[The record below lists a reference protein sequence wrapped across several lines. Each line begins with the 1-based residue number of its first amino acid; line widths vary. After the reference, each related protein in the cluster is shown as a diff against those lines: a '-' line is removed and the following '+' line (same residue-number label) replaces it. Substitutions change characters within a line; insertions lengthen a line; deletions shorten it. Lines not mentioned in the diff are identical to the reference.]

1 MGIVLNLKPNKMKK
15 IIYLMFLIF
24 GIFSANAQQKNTKPV
39 VNKVIIYGSD
49 ECHHCTDTKAF
60 LTQNNI
66 SFEFFDID
74 KNPEALK
81 EMLLK
86 LKNANISTQNLGIP
100 VVDKNGVIYTN
111 TGVFEEFL
119 QKLKN

>member
-1 MGIVLNLKPNKMKK
+1 
-15 IIYLMFLIF
+15 MFLIF
-24 GIFSANAQQKNTKPV
+24 GMFSPNAQQKATKPV

-66 SFEFFDID
+66 SFDFFDID

-81 EMLLK
+81 EMLQK
-86 LKNANISTQNLGIP
+86 LKSANISIQNLGIP
-100 VVDKNGVIYTN
+100 VVDKNGIIFTN
-111 TGVFEEFL
+111 NGLFEEFL

>member
-1 MGIVLNLKPNKMKK
+1 MKK
-15 IIYLMFLIF
+15 ISYLILLIF
-24 GIFSANAQQKNTKPV
+24 GMFSANAQQKNTSPV

-49 ECHHCTDTKAF
+49 ECHHCADTKVF
-60 LTQNNI
+60 LKQNNI

-86 LKNANISTQNLGIP
+86 LKKANINTQNLGIP

-111 TGVFEEFL
+111 NGVFEEFL

>member
-1 MGIVLNLKPNKMKK
+1 MKK
-15 IIYLMFLIF
+15 IIYLLFLIF
-24 GIFSANAQQKNTKPV
+24 GFFSANAQQKNTKPV

-49 ECHHCTDTKAF
+49 ECHHCIDTKAF
-60 LTQNNI
+60 LTQNNF

-81 EMLLK
+81 EMLTK
-86 LKNANISTQNLGIP
+86 LRNAKISTQNLGIP
-100 VVDKNGVIYTN
+100 VVDKNGVIYMN
-111 TGVFEEFL
+111 NGVFEEFL

>member
-1 MGIVLNLKPNKMKK
+1 MGIVLNLKTNKMKK
-15 IIYLMFLIF
+15 ISYLMFLIF
-24 GIFSANAQQKNTKPV
+24 GIFSANAQQKHTTPV

-66 SFEFFDID
+66 SFAFFDID

-100 VVDKNGVIYTN
+100 VVDKNGVIFTN

>member
-1 MGIVLNLKPNKMKK
+1 MGIVLNLKIIKMKK
-15 IIYLMFLIF
+15 IIYLLFLIF
-24 GIFSANAQQKNTKPV
+24 GMFSANAQQNNIKPV

-49 ECHHCTDTKAF
+49 DCHHCMDTKAF
-60 LTQNNI
+60 LTQNKI

-81 EMLLK
+81 EMLQK
-86 LKNANISTQNLGIP
+86 LKSANISTQNLGIP
-100 VVDKNGVIYTN
+100 VVDKNGVIFTN
-111 TGVFEEFL
+111 TGMFEEFL

>member
-1 MGIVLNLKPNKMKK
+1 MKK

-24 GIFSANAQQKNTKPV
+24 GMFSANAQQKATKPV

-66 SFEFFDID
+66 SFDFFDID

-86 LKNANISTQNLGIP
+86 LKNASISTQNLGIP
-100 VVDKNGVIYTN
+100 VIDKNGIIFTN
-111 TGVFEEFL
+111 NGVFEEFL

>member
-1 MGIVLNLKPNKMKK
+1 M
-15 IIYLMFLIF
+15 YLMFLIF
-24 GIFSANAQQKNTKPV
+24 GMFAANAQQNKTKPV
-39 VNKVIIYGSD
+39 VNKVIIYGSN
-49 ECHHCTDTKAF
+49 ECHHCMDTKVF

-100 VVDKNGVIYTN
+100 VVDKNGIIFTN
-111 TGVFEEFL
+111 NGLFEEFL

>member
-1 MGIVLNLKPNKMKK
+1 MKK
-15 IIYLMFLIF
+15 IIYLTLLIF
-24 GIFSANAQQKNTKPV
+24 GIFSANAQQKNTKSD

-49 ECHHCTDTKAF
+49 DCHHCTDTKAF

-74 KNPEALK
+74 KNPQALK

-100 VVDKNGVIYTN
+100 VVDKNGVIFTN
-111 TGVFEEFL
+111 TGVFEDFL

>member
-1 MGIVLNLKPNKMKK
+1 
-15 IIYLMFLIF
+15 MFLIF
-24 GIFSANAQQKNTKPV
+24 GIFSANAQQKNTTPV

-49 ECHHCTDTKAF
+49 ECHHCTDTKTF

-66 SFEFFDID
+66 SFAFFDID

-81 EMLLK
+81 EMLQK
-86 LKNANISTQNLGIP
+86 LKSANISTQNLGIP
-100 VVDKNGVIYTN
+100 VVDKNGEIYTN